1 MAKVRFKRIN
11 TASQIDNVPIQDGSF
26 IVTGD
31 GKSYI
36 DYGLNRVPTNG
47 TLDSEMSDD
56 SLNGVENKV
65 IKAYVD
71 NVQDNVDSLDDAYG
85 FEDSDISTTGT
96 YSANWK
102 VRKWNNG
109 FCEMWGKASWS
120 VNISQSYGYSIYA
133 LIQNVPLP
141 ITLTTNLIG
150 VQINPLASSQI
161 YYTTLQSY
169 GTSKFSF
176 FVAKPDTAQSGTQTI
191 GFEFYIR
198 GTWK

>member
-65 IKAYVD
+65 IKEYVD
-71 NVQDNVDSLDDAYG
+71 NVQDNVDALDDACG

-120 VNISQSYGYSIYA
+120 VNISQSYGYSIYE
-133 LIQNVPLP
+133 LIQNVPIP
-141 ITLTTNLIG
+141 ITLTTNSMS

-176 FVAKPDTAQSGTQTI
+176 FVAKPDTSQSGAQTI